1 MAWQRQYSVLNIIIK
16 ALQAGSLESF
26 YDYYM
31 RAPILIFDSNLTKI
45 KYGNRVVETYL
56 SLGIKQF
63 TSKNCEPI
71 L

>member
-1 MAWQRQYSVLNIIIK
+1 
-16 ALQAGSLESF
+16 
-26 YDYYM
+26 M

-71 L
+71 FCF